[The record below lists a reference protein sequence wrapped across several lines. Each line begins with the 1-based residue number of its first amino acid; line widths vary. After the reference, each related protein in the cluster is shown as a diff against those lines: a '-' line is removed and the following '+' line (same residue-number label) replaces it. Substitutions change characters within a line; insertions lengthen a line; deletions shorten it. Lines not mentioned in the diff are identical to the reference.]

1 VIEFNFGCSAPSK
14 IVVVNFTASVV
25 GTKVYAAI
33 YDKVA
38 VSVAKVLE
46 VPKQKGG

>member
-1 VIEFNFGCSAPSK
+1 MIELNFVWSTPSK
-14 IVVVNFTASVV
+14 IVVVNLTASVV
-25 GTKVYAAI
+25 GTKVYAAT

>member
-1 VIEFNFGCSAPSK
+1 VIELNFVWSVPSK
-14 IVVVNFTASVV
+14 IVVVNLTASVV